1 MTRIHKLMI
10 DLETAST
17 ENTAAIV
24 QLAAVEFG
32 IPHGVTPRTFNSY
45 IALASC
51 EAYGMHVSIATMEWW
66 DKQDPVLRAKV
77 FGGTTH
83 IFNALEHF
91 DNWCQ
96 TEFEGQE
103 NIELWSNGADFDCVI
118 LKNAYETVG
127 TGYPFD
133 FRKHRCFRTLKS
145 LAPPSLERLFPI
157 NPTKHDAL
165 EDARNQ
171 ATIANI
177 ILGNLRWMP

>member
-1 MTRIHKLMI
+1 MTRTHKLMI

-17 ENTAAIV
+17 ENNAAIV

-32 IPHGVTPRTFNSY
+32 LPYGVTPRTFNSY
-45 IALASC
+45 IALESC
-51 EAYGMHVSIATMEWW
+51 ERARMNVSVGTMMWW
-66 DKQDPVLRAKV
+66 DKQDPQLRAKV
-77 FGGTTH
+77 FGGIEH
-83 IFNALEHF
+83 IWHALDKFEAWCEKEF
-91 DNWCQ
+91 DDCN
-96 TEFEGQE
+96 
-103 NIELWSNGADFDCVI
+103 NVELWGNGADFDCVI
-118 LKNAYETVG
+118 LRNAYDLVG

-145 LAPPSLERLFPI
+145 LAPPSLERLFPT
-157 NPTKHDAL
+157 NPMKHDAL